1 MDIVT
6 IDIGRFWAKVDRTA
20 HGDCWIWRA
29 AVGKSHGYGIFKV
42 GTRTERAHRV
52 SFALDRV
59 CDPGLLRVL
68 HTCDIKLCVNPGH
81 LLGGTHLDNMRHLAE
96 RGPAT
101 QPIIVGYAA
110 DKARVGENNGQSKL
124 TETKVARIRRMKG
137 AATQRV
143 IAAKF
148 GVSHILVGK
157 IHRREIWRG

>member
-1 MDIVT
+1 
-6 IDIGRFWAKVDRTA
+6 
-20 HGDCWIWRA
+20 
-29 AVGKSHGYGIFKV
+29 
-42 GTRTERAHRV
+42 
-52 SFALDRV
+52 
-59 CDPGLLRVL
+59 
-68 HTCDIKLCVNPGH
+68 
-81 LLGGTHLDNMRHLAE
+81 MRHLAE